1 MNQQE
6 TLELIKRSV
15 SGLKEKVHAWNKL
28 VAGGHRDEDD
38 ETRSALIEMLK
49 FWEGLQADLSSHN

>member
-6 TLELIKRSV
+6 TLELIKRRV
-15 SGLKEKVHAWNKL
+15 SGLKENVHAWNKL

-38 ETRSALIEMLK
+38 ETRSAIIKMLK
-49 FWEGLQADLSSHN
+49 FWEGLQADLSRND